1 MVSRS
6 ESPIR
11 KKIDPKEFNSILV
24 KEETFLLHCTI
35 NELQLAFIPLVKI
48 QERRD
53 LLGTVIEPME
63 SYISMVNVSFYEI
76 PSEKSID
83 LILDLGVLPE
93 SIWYDGNFHPCILT
107 IHKGKVTHNTRY
119 TCYCPDEVTK
129 SLLSIN
135 PNYINIGD

>member
-35 NELQLAFIPLVKI
+35 NELNLAFIPLDKI
-48 QERRD
+48 QERRE
-53 LLGTVIEPME
+53 LLGTEIEPME
-63 SYISMVNVSFYEI
+63 AYLSMVNVSFYEI
-76 PSEKSID
+76 PAEKSID

-93 SIWYDGNFHPCILT
+93 TIWYNGNFSGIW
-107 IHKGKVTHNTRY
+107 G
-119 TCYCPDEVTK
+119 
-129 SLLSIN
+129 
-135 PNYINIGD
+135 